1 MKSRLLS
8 VVLAALVLTIASFG
22 IGVTGASAQDNYGS
36 GGDNPPTPVAA
47 PAPVV
52 VTNSGVE
59 STGHIVTA
67 DDGFSS
73 LANGNTSGP
82 TAGQATAITP
92 KQGEAPA
99 LAYTGAETTYIAYAG
114 LGLIAAGA
122 IALFIRKETDP
133 FELEG

>member
-1 MKSRLLS
+1 MKSRLFS
-8 VVLAALVLTIASFG
+8 VALAVLALTIASFG
-22 IGVTGASAQDNYGS
+22 FGAAGAGAQDNYGS
-36 GGDNPPTPVAA
+36 GGDNPPPPA

-52 VTNSGVE
+52 VTNAGVE

-92 KQGEAPA
+92 KQGEVPA
-99 LAYTGAETTYIAYAG
+99 LAYTGTETAYLAYAG
-114 LGLIAAGA
+114 LGLVAAGA

-133 FELEG
+133 FEFEA